1 MSPPVSQNRH
11 GHTQETRLDALFL
24 DRCQTRNS
32 WPKVWPGVYRL
43 RNRENARAPV
53 FIHQSDM
60 SAEIK
65 QTFCSPSS
73 EIIDLLLPFVFVI
86 FPCDETY
93 PISEKNTSWARYIR
107 FFFAQLW
114 RKPDERLA
122 KTSLV
127 SVTFCFGRHFRKF
140 QFEIS
145 IFPYLIY
152 RHWALIGP
160 WAQFRNSFSCLRPV
174 FKAFKMARKF
184 VPSLVWHFLAKNE
197 VQTTV

>member
-107 FFFAQLW
+107 FFFAQLC

-127 SVTFCFGRHFRKF
+127 SVTFCWFFFRSAFSK
-140 QFEIS
+140 IS
-145 IFPYLIY
+145 IWNLHFSILNLSSLGVN
-152 RHWALIGP
+152 RALGSISKFFLLP
-160 WAQFRNSFSCLRPV
+160 TSC
-174 FKAFKMARKF
+174 F
-184 VPSLVWHFLAKNE
+184 
-197 VQTTV
+197 